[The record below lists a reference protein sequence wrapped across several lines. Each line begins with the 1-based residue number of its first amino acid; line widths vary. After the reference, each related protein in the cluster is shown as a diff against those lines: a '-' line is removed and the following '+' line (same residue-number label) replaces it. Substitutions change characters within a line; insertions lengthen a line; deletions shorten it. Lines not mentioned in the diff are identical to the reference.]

1 MSSFRI
7 KPKSW
12 ELTAVQLRVHVV
24 GYKLNHSAE
33 IVAQLCDESGKVIDR
48 HNLTLDGEDFALWS
62 YDDIFVVDWVCE
74 KLGLEI
80 DAEHIQVVHLEE
92 QE

>member
-1 MSSFRI
+1 MSYIRI

-12 ELTAVQLRVHVV
+12 QLTAVSLRVHVV
-24 GYKLNHSAE
+24 SYRLNESAD

-62 YDDIFVVDWVCE
+62 YDDQFVVDWVCE
-74 KLGLEI
+74 KLNLEI
-80 DAEHIQVVHLEE
+80 DSEHIQVEHLEE